1 MRAPADPGGESGAS
15 PPSAGRVT
23 AADLAADLARAFRDH
38 VRRSLGFELDGSE
51 ASLAF
56 VDHYLAS
63 ARDEQRPPIV
73 ALLGAE
79 AGAYYG
85 ELVRHKVGGHWIGEG
100 DDPRRLRL
108 LVAPQFVHFSPVDQA
123 IEVVLGAEV
132 DEDDPRVPDA
142 LDTAFH
148 LRPIRSGDS
157 AQPFAGE
164 PDAAWVE
171 RRLAE
176 MSPVPEQEYY
186 SLTCRFET
194 LEYIVE
200 LLAAKHAADGKSP
213 REYGPKDYLEVL
225 GSGD

>member
-1 MRAPADPGGESGAS
+1 MRAPDSGA
-15 PPSAGRVT
+15 PPTPPPRAEHV
-23 AADLAADLARAFRDH
+23 AASQLAADLARAFRDH
-38 VRRSLGFELDGSE
+38 VRRSLGVELDGSE
-51 ASLAF
+51 TSLAI

-85 ELVRHKVGGHWIGEG
+85 ELVREQVGGHWIGEG

-123 IEVVLGAEV
+123 IEVVLGADV
-132 DEDDPRVPDA
+132 DDDDPRVPDA

-148 LRPIRSGDS
+148 LRPIRSGEG
-157 AQPFAGE
+157 AQAFAGE

-194 LEYIVE
+194 LEYILE
-200 LLAAKHAADGKSP
+200 LLAAKHAAEGKSP
-213 REYGPKDYLEVL
+213 REYGPRDYLDVL
-225 GSGD
+225 GGAD